1 MPLCRF
7 VTAHMLVSHINTRI
21 VAGYTVE
28 YQVYLCTLIESVMT
42 KVNNYA

>member
-7 VTAHMLVSHINTRI
+7 VTAHMLVFHINTRI

-28 YQVYLCTLIESVMT
+28 YQVYLCPFIEGVMM
-42 KVNNYA
+42 KVDNYA

>member
-1 MPLCRF
+1 MLLCRF

-28 YQVYLCTLIESVMT
+28 YQVYLCPFVESVMM